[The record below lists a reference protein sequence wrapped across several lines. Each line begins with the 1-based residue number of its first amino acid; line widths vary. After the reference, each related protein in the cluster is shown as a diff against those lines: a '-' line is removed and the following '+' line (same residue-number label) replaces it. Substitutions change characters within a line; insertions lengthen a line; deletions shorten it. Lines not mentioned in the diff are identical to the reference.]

1 MTTKSV
7 ATLPALR
14 NLAALVT
21 ADAEESHV
29 PLRRAVLIRHGETER
44 TLNGRHTG
52 STDIPLTDSGRA
64 PLVFYP

>member
-21 ADAEESHV
+21 ADAEEARTAAAGRAH
-29 PLRRAVLIRHGETER
+29 PARRDRVDPD
-44 TLNGRHTG
+44 GRHTG

>member
-1 MTTKSV
+1 LSPPM
-7 ATLPALR
+7 PR
-14 NLAALVT
+14 R
-21 ADAEESHV
+21 HV
-29 PLRRAVLIRHGETER
+29 PLRRAVLIRHGETEW